1 MEKSVEKKVGGKT
14 NRLRLDW
21 LGTPLISYADQPVT
35 FRTRK
40 ALALLIY
47 LTAEAGPHSR
57 EKLTALFWPESDTSR
72 GRGMLRTTLAHLREV
87 MDTFATVYLL
97 VEPQTLGFDFQ
108 SNFELD
114 LHTLQAA
121 LAMTQRQPSPA
132 ERKEAISQL
141 QTAAGHYRGDFLEG
155 FSLAD
160 TPTFDDWVS
169 LQREVWH
176 NRMNLIFD
184 ALSQWQFEHGDLPGG
199 IETATRWKVHDPYGE
214 AAPQRL
220 MQLYFA
226 DGNRSA
232 ALQVYETYSQM
243 LSAEFGAKPA
253 PEIEHLA
260 ARIRTR
266 VQPRR
271 LPEHGPPALLSLDI
285 SFVGRAE
292 EFKRL
297 LTAYHLASSG
307 QAQVVILAGEA
318 GIGKTRLATEFLHWA
333 AAQGAD
339 VLAGRAF
346 ETGGEL
352 PYQPLAQL
360 LRHRLDQ
367 ERDPADL
374 LSETWLAELSRLLPE
389 LRDRYPDL
397 PPLQPDEGTARGR
410 LLEAI
415 TRLGRA
421 LAERAPLLFFID
433 DIQWADTASLDALHY
448 AVSRWIEDKSPV
460 LVLLCARD
468 TLLVAKTDTPYWLT
482 GLKAKVAVTQ
492 LALAPLTGEDTLALV
507 ASLEAGQTGVS
518 QTTQAAAEDR
528 SSETHPP
535 PKFKAFAQALFTE
548 TGGQP
553 LYLVETI
560 KALLEQK
567 VLIPYHTTEG
577 VQRLQWSTLAG
588 EASGRFPLP
597 RIIPTGIREAI
608 LDRLSR
614 LTPAAAAMLTAAAV
628 LGQAASF
635 RQLAEMSGIDEMA
648 GLDALEELIA
658 KRLLLDTN
666 EADQPYLVAHDRIR
680 DVVYAET
687 SAARKQVLHRRAVA
701 TLQGTDPARLAY
713 HALAAGMNEEAFH
726 YSLAAGDMALHLF
739 AASEA
744 VTHYETARKLMAAGP
759 PPQVDIA
766 VCQHLYTSLGRALEL
781 DAQFEQAWA
790 VYEEMEA
797 VARQRNAPAVRLAAL
812 MVQATLRSIPSQSF
826 NPSEGEV
833 LAEQALILARE
844 LGDSAAEVKILW
856 NLLNL
861 YRPSSK
867 IAQAIAC
874 GEQALA
880 LAREL
885 NLREQMAF
893 ILNDLALPY
902 WFSGRLDR
910 ARESL
915 REASDLWRE
924 LDNLPMLTDSL
935 SGLAGLAV
943 DTGDYELALTYSEE
957 AFQISQAIANLWGQ
971 SYSKLSVGYIYWD
984 RGQPDQA
991 IAVMQE
997 CLRLG
1002 DLANYLT
1009 PQVGVRADLA
1019 AVYGGLGAIERG
1031 LETARQALTIAETQ
1045 MPNFRPYV
1053 LSKLAQLYFW
1063 QDNLSEAEAVVE
1075 QGKTDPNREI
1085 LPYYFQPVILTEV
1098 ELALKR
1104 GRYEHGLALA
1114 DDLLAAL
1121 NQLGLRIFIPEA
1133 LYLRGQTLVAMGQTE
1148 AARETLLQA
1157 QAEAEAMGSR
1167 RMLWQILLA
1176 LSQLETDPAEVKQW
1190 RRQAQEIVTSIA
1202 ANVSD
1207 PDLRTSFL
1215 KLPQVQEVLGRSGE
1229 QAA

>member
-1 MEKSVEKKVGGKT
+1 VEESVEKGAGQKIS
-14 NRLRLDW
+14 RLRLAW
-21 LGTPLISYADQPVT
+21 LGTPLISYADQPIT

-47 LTAEAGPHSR
+47 LTVEPGQHSR
-57 EKLTALFWPESDTSR
+57 EKLTALFWPESDTAR
-72 GRGMLRTTLAHLREV
+72 GRGMLRTTLVHLREV
-87 MDTFATVYLL
+87 MDSFETTYLI
-97 VEPQTLGFDFQ
+97 VEPYALSFDFK
-108 SNFELD
+108 SEFELD
-114 LHTLQAA
+114 LHALQAT
-121 LAMTQRQPSPA
+121 LAIIQRQPGPA
-132 ERKEAISQL
+132 ERTWAISQL
-141 QTAAGHYRGDFLEG
+141 QTAAGHYRSDFLEG

-176 NRMNLIFD
+176 NRMSLIFD
-184 ALSQWQFEHGDLPGG
+184 VLSQWQFEIGDLSAG
-199 IETATRWKVHDPYGE
+199 IETATRWKAHDPYGE

-220 MQLYFA
+220 MQLHFA

-232 ALQVYETYSQM
+232 ALQVYEAYGEM
-243 LSAEFGAKPA
+243 LAAEFGARPA
-253 PEIEHLA
+253 PEIERLA
-260 ARIRTR
+260 ARIRASAL
-266 VQPRR
+266 PRR
-271 LPEHGPPALLSLDI
+271 PRQSVPLTPAPLDI
-285 SFVGRAE
+285 SFVGRTE
-292 EFKRL
+292 EFNRL
-297 LTAYHLASSG
+297 MAAYRSASGG
-307 QAQVVILAGEA
+307 QTQVVILIGEA
-318 GIGKTRLATEFLHWA
+318 GIGKTRLAAEFLKWA
-333 AAQGAD
+333 TAQGAE

-360 LRHRLDQ
+360 FRQRLDQ
-367 ERDPADL
+367 EKVPVEL
-374 LSETWLAELSRLLPE
+374 LSQTWLAELSRLLPE

-397 PPLQPDEGTARGR
+397 PPPQSDEGTARGR

-421 LAERAPLLFFID
+421 LADRAPLLLFID

-448 AVSRWIEDKSPV
+448 AVSRWVENNSPV

-468 TLLVAKTDTPYWLT
+468 TFLVTTTGPQYWLV
-482 GLKAKVAVTQ
+482 GLKAKVTVTQ
-492 LALAPLTGEDTLALV
+492 LALDPLTGEDTLALV
-507 ASLEAGQTGVS
+507 ASLETGQAGAS
-518 QTTQAAAEDR
+518 QTTRVTAAGL
-528 SSETHPP
+528 SSEAQPSP
-535 PKFKAFAQALFTE
+535 PKLKAFAQALFTE

-553 LYLVETI
+553 LYLVETL

-567 VLIPYHTTEG
+567 VLIPYYTVEG
-577 VQRLQWSTLAG
+577 VRRLQWSTLTG

-597 RIIPTGIREAI
+597 RIIPIGIREAI

-614 LTPAAAAMLTAAAV
+614 LTPVATAMLTAAAV

-635 RQLAEMSGIDEMA
+635 QQLAEVSGIDEMT
-648 GLDALEELIA
+648 GLDALEELIT
-658 KRLLLDTN
+658 KRLLFDTN
-666 EADQPYLVAHDRIR
+666 QANQPYLIAHDRIR
-680 DVVYAET
+680 DVIYAET
-687 SAARKQVLHRRAVA
+687 SAARKQVLHRRAMMA
-701 TLQGTDPARLAY
+701 LQGTDPAHLAY

-726 YSLAAGDMALHLF
+726 YSLAAGDAALRLF
-739 AASEA
+739 AAGEA
-744 VTHYETARKLMAAGP
+744 VAHYEIARKIVRVGP
-759 PPQVDIA
+759 PPQFEIA
-766 VCQHLYTSLGRALEL
+766 VWQHLYTSLGRALEL
-781 DAQFEQAWA
+781 NAQFEQAWA
-790 VYEEMEA
+790 IYEEMET
-797 VARQRNAPAVRLAAL
+797 VARQHDAPAMKLAAL

-867 IAQAIAC
+867 VAQAIAC

-902 WFSGRLDR
+902 WFSGHLDR

-924 LDNLPMLTDSL
+924 LNNLPMLTDSL
-935 SGLAGLAV
+935 AGLAGLAV
-943 DTGDYELALTYSEE
+943 DTGDYDLALTYSEE

-1009 PQVGVRADLA
+1009 PQVGVRADLGA
-1019 AVYGGLGAIERG
+1019 IYGGLGAIERG

-1053 LSKLAQLYFW
+1053 LSKLAQLYLQ
-1063 QDNLSEAEAVVE
+1063 QDNLSEVEAVVE
-1075 QGKTDPNREI
+1075 QGKTDRNRET

-1098 ELALKR
+1098 ELALKQ
-1104 GRYEHGLALA
+1104 GRYEYGLASA
-1114 DDLLAAL
+1114 DDLLATL
-1121 NQLGLRIFIPEA
+1121 NQFGLRIFIPEA

-1148 AARETLLQA
+1148 AARGTLLQA
-1157 QAEAEAMGSR
+1157 QAEAEALGSR
-1167 RMLWQILLA
+1167 RMLWKILFA
-1176 LSQLETDPAEVKQW
+1176 LSQLETDPAEAAQW
-1190 RRQAQEIVTSIA
+1190 RQQAQEIVAYIA

-1207 PDLRTSFL
+1207 PELRASFL
-1215 KLPQVQEVLGRSGE
+1215 RLPQVQGVLGKS
-1229 QAA
+1229 A

>member
-1 MEKSVEKKVGGKT
+1 MEKSVEKEASEKT
-14 NRLRLDW
+14 NRLHLAW

-47 LTAEAGPHSR
+47 LTAEAGSHSR
-57 EKLTALFWPESDTSR
+57 EKLTALFWPESDTAR

-87 MDTFATVYLL
+87 MDTFDTAYLQI
-97 VEPQTLGFDFQ
+97 EPQTLSFDFQ
-108 SNFELD
+108 SDFELD

-121 LAMTQRQPSPA
+121 LEITQRQPGPA
-132 ERKEAISQL
+132 EREELISQL
-141 QTAAGHYRGDFLEG
+141 QTAAGHHRGDFLEG

-184 ALSQWQFEHGDLPGG
+184 ALSQWQFEHGDLSAG

-220 MQLYFA
+220 MQLHFA

-232 ALQVYETYSQM
+232 ALQVYEAYSQM
-243 LSAEFGAKPA
+243 LAAEFGAKPA
-253 PEIEHLA
+253 PEIERLA

-266 VQPRR
+266 APSQRP
-271 LPEHGPPALLSLDI
+271 PEHSPPVLNSLDI

-297 LTAYHLASSG
+297 MTAYHLASGG
-307 QAQVVILAGEA
+307 QTQVVILMGEA

-333 AAQGAD
+333 TAQGAD
-339 VLAGRAF
+339 ILAGRAF

-360 LRHRLDQ
+360 LRQRLDQ
-367 ERDPADL
+367 EKAPADL

-415 TRLGRA
+415 ARLGRA
-421 LAERAPLLFFID
+421 LAGRAPLLFFID

-448 AVSRWIEDKSPV
+448 ALSRWTEYKSPV

-468 TLLVAKTDTPYWLT
+468 TLLVTKTDAQYWLT

-507 ASLEAGQTGVS
+507 ASLEAGQTGIS
-518 QTTQAAAEDR
+518 QTTRTAAEEV
-528 SSETHPP
+528 SSEIQLPP

-567 VLIPYHTTEG
+567 VLIPYRTTEG
-577 VQRLQWSTLAG
+577 IQGLHWSTLAG

-614 LTPAAAAMLTAAAV
+614 LTPAAAAMFTAAAV

-635 RQLAEMSGIDEMA
+635 RQLAEMSGIDEMT

-666 EADQPYLVAHDRIR
+666 QAGQPYLIAHDRIR

-687 SAARKQVLHRRAVA
+687 GAARKQMLHRRAVTA
-701 TLQGTDPARLAY
+701 LQGIDPARLAY

-726 YSLAAGDMALHLF
+726 YSLAAGDTALHLF
-739 AASEA
+739 VAREA

-759 PPQVDIA
+759 PPQFEIA
-766 VCQHLYTSLGRALEL
+766 ACQHLYTSLGRALEL
-781 DAQFEQAWA
+781 DAQFEQAWI

-797 VARQRNAPAVRLAAL
+797 VARQHNVPAMKLAAL
-812 MVQATLRSIPSQSF
+812 MAQATLRSILSQSF
-826 NPSEGEV
+826 NPVQGEV
-833 LAEQALILARE
+833 LAQQALTLARE
-844 LGDSAAEVKILW
+844 LGNQAAEAKILW
-856 NLLNL
+856 NLMNL
-861 YRPSSK
+861 YHHLSK
-867 IAQAIAC
+867 LPQAIAS

-880 LAREL
+880 LAHDF
-885 NLREQMAF
+885 NLREQRAF
-893 ILNDLALPY
+893 ILNDLARYY
-902 WFSGRLDR
+902 WFNGRLDR
-910 ARESL
+910 AKESL
-915 REASDLWRE
+915 REASALWRE
-924 LDNLPMLTDSL
+924 LNNLPMLADSL
-935 SGLAGLAV
+935 AGSSDFAIWAGEY
-943 DTGDYELALTYSEE
+943 DLALTFSEE
-957 AFQISQAIANLWGQ
+957 GFQISQAIANLWGQ
-971 SYSKLSVGYIYWD
+971 SYSKNAVGYAYWD
-984 RGQPDQA
+984 RGQPDRA
-991 IAVMQE
+991 IAVMTE
-997 CLRLG
+997 SIRLSE
-1002 DLANYLT
+1002 LANYLT
-1009 PQVGVRADLA
+1009 PQALTRADLA
-1019 AVYGGLGAIERG
+1019 AVYGSLGAIEQG
-1031 LETARQALTIAETQ
+1031 LETVHLALAVAETHMQ
-1045 MPNFRPYV
+1045 FARPYV
-1053 LSKLAQLYFW
+1053 LTILAQLHL
-1063 QDNLSEAEAVVE
+1063 QQGHLSEAEATIDR
-1075 QGKTDPNREI
+1075 GKKGFNQEGTPI
-1085 LPYYFQPVILTEV
+1085 FFQLLFLAEA
-1098 ELALKR
+1098 ELALKQ
-1104 GRYEHGLALA
+1104 GGYEHA
-1114 DDLLAAL
+1114 LAAL
-1121 NQLGLRIFIPEA
+1121 GDLTANLNQFGMRAYIPEA
-1133 LYLRGQTLVAMGQTE
+1133 LYLRGQTLMAMGQTE

-1157 QAEAEAMGSR
+1157 QAEAEAIGSR
-1167 RMLWQILLA
+1167 RMLWQILFA
-1176 LSQLETDPAEVKQW
+1176 LSQLETDPAEAKEW
-1190 RRQAQEIVTSIA
+1190 RHQAQEIVAYIA
-1202 ANVSD
+1202 GNVSD
-1207 PDLRTSFL
+1207 SDLRTSFL
-1215 KLPQVQEVLGRSGE
+1215 GLPQVQEVLGRSS
-1229 QAA
+1229 